1 MKKLCGIDEAGRGP
15 IAGPLVVSGVILLKN
30 IVGLNDSKV
39 LSEKKREKLFDE
51 IKEKSK
57 YHIVFTSAKIIDE
70 KGLSFCLK
78 NSITEIMANLKEYCN
93 EFLMDGNTNFGISNL
108 SYKIKAD
115 ASIPQVSAASILAK
129 VSRDRYMNEIAFL
142 YSNYNFEKHKG
153 YGTKAHVEAIKKY
166 GRSDEHRFTF
176 KLKALGENETKIQE
190 RLF

>member
-1 MKKLCGIDEAGRGP
+1 MLCGIDEAGRGP
-15 IAGPLVVSGVILLKN
+15 IAGPLVVSGVVLLEQ
-30 IVGLNDSKV
+30 IDGLNDSKI